1 MRYEEAIKHLQNLKF
16 KFMDE
21 YVDYDNTA
29 EAFQHGIEALK
40 KQIPMKPLE
49 NKLMWAVCPNCK
61 GSIHKDNFRIH
72 ERIVRNDTT
81 FCEHCG
87 QALDWSDEN

>member
-1 MRYEEAIKHLQNLKF
+1 MTYEEAIKHLQNLKF

-40 KQIPMKPLE
+40 KQIPR
-49 NKLMWAVCPNCK
+49 KLIEAYCPSCHAIA
-61 GSIHKDNFRIH
+61 GRGYDY
-72 ERIVRNDTT
+72 
-81 FCEHCG
+81 CWHCG